1 METPSILIVEDEE
14 YLGKLYCEILGDY
27 TVEIVKD
34 GFAALDKD
42 KEYDLYIVDIGLPG
56 MDGLKTI
63 EKLKLAKEDI
73 KTIVITGYDIEKHS
87 KDLERIQVNGALQ
100 KPFKVRELLDKVEEV
115 LNDNERPSSR

>member
-14 YLGKLYCEILGDY
+14 YLGRLYCEILGDY

-56 MDGLKTI
+56 MDGLETI

-100 KPFKVRELLDKVEEV
+100 KPFKVLELLDKVEEV
-115 LNDNERPSSR
+115 LNDNN